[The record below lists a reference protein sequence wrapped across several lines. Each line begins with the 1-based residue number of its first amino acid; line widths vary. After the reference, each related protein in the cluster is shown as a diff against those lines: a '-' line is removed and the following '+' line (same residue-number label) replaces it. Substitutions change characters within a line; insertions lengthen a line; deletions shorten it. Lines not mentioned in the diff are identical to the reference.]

1 MRSHIARLPVDNGGR
16 RAGTH
21 AGTAA
26 TSDFAARLRRLF
38 GCDRGVAAVEFGLAA
53 PILLAILVPVADLGL
68 AYSQD
73 QQLRQAVQAGAQ
85 YAAIHPWNQNA
96 STAIAAA
103 VTAATPLS
111 GVTTSPA
118 PYQLCG
124 CPNGSGVTTATCGTY
139 CTNGQ
144 TPGYYV
150 VIAAQLTYR
159 PVLPYSV
166 LGSSTILTAQ
176 STIRIR

>member
-1 MRSHIARLPVDNGGR
+1 VR
-16 RAGTH
+16 RGL
-21 AGTAA
+21 
-26 TSDFAARLRRLF
+26 AARLGRLLRSN
-38 GCDRGVAAVEFGLAA
+38 RGIAALEFALAA
-53 PILLAILVPVADLGL
+53 PILLAALAPLADLGI

-73 QQLRQAVQAGAQ
+73 QQLRQAVEAGAQ

-96 STAIAAA
+96 PTAIAAA
-103 VTAATPLS
+103 VTAATPLT
-111 GVTTSPA
+111 GVTASPA

-124 CPNGSGVTTATCGTY
+124 CPNGSGITTTTCGYY

-144 TPGYYV
+144 TSGYYV
-150 VIAAQLTYR
+150 VVSAQLTYR

-166 LGSSTILTAQ
+166 LGSSKILTAQ

>member
-1 MRSHIARLPVDNGGR
+1 VRRGFVARLGR
-16 RAGTH
+16 L
-21 AGTAA
+21 
-26 TSDFAARLRRLF
+26 LRSN
-38 GCDRGVAAVEFGLAA
+38 RGVAAVEFGLAA
-53 PILLAILVPVADLGL
+53 PILLAALAPLADLGL

-85 YAAIHPWNQNA
+85 YAASHPWSQNA
-96 STAIAAA
+96 PTAIAAA

-111 GVTTSPA
+111 GITASPA

-124 CPNGSGVTTATCGTY
+124 CPNGSGVTTATCGAY

-166 LGSSTILTAQ
+166 LGSSKLLTAQ